1 MHILVLDSNRARALT
16 LCEILQFLDHDVVV
30 PAEVSDWRAA
40 IAERNPHCVVIVA
53 LRSDAGTR
61 ALFRALKEH
70 DPHMAVVLFTGED
83 DEAVIDR
90 EVTQG
95 VVAIAGLPLRFQS
108 ATRAFDAVDA
118 YRAGRHQGSSSRS
131 AELFR
136 SLVGSSEGV
145 RGVRRMIEKVADTDA
160 NVLLLGESGT
170 GKEVVARN
178 VH

>member
-1 MHILVLDSNRARALT
+1 MQST
-16 LCEILQFLDHDVVV
+16 LY
-30 PAEVSDWRAA
+30 
-40 IAERNPHCVVIVA
+40 CVVIVA

-61 ALFRALKEH
+61 ALFQALKEH